1 MALNRKTKK
10 ALKAYIGWKG
20 FKGAAKLAAGAA
32 AGYGLFR
39 IFQGRRLGEE
49 AAAS

>member
-10 ALKAYIGWKG
+10 ALKAYVGWKG
-20 FKGAAKLAAGAA
+20 LKEAAKVAAGAA

-39 IFQGRRLGEE
+39 LIQHQKPAAE
-49 AAAS
+49 AT